1 MNRRKVVLM
10 LAGFETMLWLI
21 LILLYVKG
29 TISLR
34 LFIGLVLT
42 LSVLLSALLIVILR
56 KLND

>member
-29 TISLR
+29 AISLR